1 MKEVFDVISTY
12 AQLVDELCV
21 KYSTLYGFEP
31 FNVSMWDPSDEFSQK
46 MLPFLDYKYP
56 QNVINYKYT
65 HQIIDIKDQLLKQ
78 FGIDPAKKNAILT
91 PNGTSSIM
99 LAVHWIKMKGYKR
112 LNVLC
117 PSYFSLINNCQMEN
131 IEFVKHEMNYKTG
144 QIKGIVAQEHKG
156 EVFWFTNPFYSL
168 GHHITGDSL
177 KLIEELLDEN
187 IVIVDDCVAQKG
199 KELSHFFG
207 NHPNFLGMYAP
218 HKSISVNGIK
228 FSILTFNHE
237 YKVFFEQC
245 VDYMCGGLNIAS
257 LTAIDHFLDGSYDLY
272 GQVFQETINKT
283 HEWVDN
289 LCAKTRGA
297 YYVNKD
303 QHYLTSIF
311 FPEIPYKS
319 GGNRDFLW
327 DITDKTGTTFIP
339 GILNNYP
346 EESGFSFR
354 INMARDSATFRDKLA
369 KVLLI
374 LGK

>member
-21 KYSTLYGFEP
+21 KYYKLFGFEP
-31 FNVSMWDPSDEFSQK
+31 FNISLWDPSDEFSQK
-46 MLPFLDYKYP
+46 MLPFLDIKYP

-65 HQIIDIKDQLLKQ
+65 HQIIDIKDLLLKQ
-78 FGIDPAKKNAILT
+78 FGIDPENKNGILT

-144 QIKGIVAQEHKG
+144 QIKGIDAQDYKG

-177 KLIEELLDEN
+177 RLIEELLEDN

-199 KELSHFFG
+199 KELSRYFG

-218 HKSISVNGIK
+218 HKSISVNGVK

-237 YKVFFEQC
+237 DKVFFEQC

-257 LTAIDHFLDGSYDLY
+257 LAAIDHFLNGSYDSY
-272 GQVFQETINKT
+272 RQVFQKTINKT
-283 HEWVDN
+283 HEWVN
-289 LCAKTRGA
+289 NICAKTRGA
-297 YYVNKD
+297 YYANKD

-311 FPEIPYKS
+311 FPEIPYNS

-327 DITDKTGTTFIP
+327 DITEKTGATFIP

-369 KVLLI
+369 KVLSI
-374 LGK
+374 LGQ